1 MSAVLKNSIVLIMQ
15 PHFIRS
21 IAVSSLCLSIV
32 ACSNDFSAGSSL
44 KNLLMSRLFQCF
56 FAQQGVTKNCSI
68 PC

>member
-44 KNLLMSRLFQCF
+44 KNLLMHFLKHHQVL
-56 FAQQGVTKNCSI
+56 QQQELLY
-68 PC
+68 